1 MSEKNTSQKETLYP
15 EINIKALNQ
24 AANMI
29 WLLAGRQTSGIEI
42 IGEKVERV
50 RLYSRDLNESIRD
63 SLAQLTPILSQFAE
77 GETFQ
82 TISQIDEALAA
93 PDLSDDDRNALL
105 EERNQLIGKLSKDID
120 NVIINFSGKT
130 SQLTGKIND
139 ISNMVIVERLGDLVA
154 QAESKKAE
162 LQSEIE
168 SKAEK
173 RKKLD
178 EYRAKIIESQD
189 VIRANNIA
197 DMFKDFIPSA
207 SDIDGLDF
215 TQPKK
220 EAIKQAIKQG
230 VEIARKILGQISEGL
245 KYSELADA
253 RMKLTDQIDQVM
265 KETDVL
271 KTTLQETEQRISG
284 LKDVVQID
292 TERTVLLSEAVKLEQ
307 AWNEFATQLHSLSGN
322 KVDQKNLTNLINGQ
336 LDFLKNLAEQ
346 YNKLK

>member
-15 EINIKALNQ
+15 EVNIKALNQ
-24 AANMI
+24 AANTI

-63 SLAQLTPILSQFAE
+63 SLAQLTPVLSQFAE

-82 TISQIDEALAA
+82 TISQIDEALAT

-120 NVIINFSGKT
+120 NVIINFSGRT
-130 SQLTGKIND
+130 SQLTGKMND
-139 ISNMVIVERLGDLVA
+139 ISNMVIAERLGDLVA
-154 QAESKKAE
+154 QTESKKAE

-168 SKAEK
+168 NKAEK

-178 EYRAKIIESQD
+178 EDRAKIIESQD

-207 SDIDGLDF
+207 SDIDSLDF

-230 VEIARKILGQISEGL
+230 VEIARKILGKISEGL

-271 KTTLQETEQRISG
+271 KTTLQETESRLSG

-292 TERTVLLSEAVKLEQ
+292 AERTVLLSEAVKLEQ

-322 KVDQKNLTNLINGQ
+322 KVDQKDLTNLINGQ
-336 LDFLKNLAEQ
+336 LGFLKNLAEQ